1 MARIQTVDYLAMPK
15 RAEEIESCGMQLNR
29 ELSAAYASVS
39 EMHEDWYGIR
49 YNELVKEFNGMIV
62 NLNEMLKLVITDIP
76 RTLKEVANNYSRVDR
91 GQNATDAD
99 VRNPNLITAIA
110 ISNDVGMRF
119 MTANVISKQ
128 QQISRNFNSS
138 VEHMNQIET
147 IYRAVVWDSEA
158 SEAFRRKFETLKAS
172 IVSAF
177 ERTNTEFKTLM
188 EQAQQDI
195 ERAEKANTVN

>member
-15 RAEEIESCGMQLNR
+15 RAEEMESFGMQLNR
-29 ELSAAYASVS
+29 ELSAAYASVR

-91 GQNATDAD
+91 GQNATDSD
-99 VRNPNLITAIA
+99 VKKPNLITAIA
-110 ISNDVGMRF
+110 TSNDVGMRF
-119 MTANVISKQ
+119 MTTNVVSKQ

-138 VEHMNQIET
+138 VEQMNQIET
-147 IYRAVVWDSEA
+147 TYRSVVWDSEA
-158 SEAFRRKFETLKAS
+158 ADAFKRKFETLKAS

-177 ERTNTEFKTLM
+177 EKTNTEFKTLM